1 MKTEDPG
8 VLHWLRHAGVPVA
21 RPGLLQVALAG
32 LLLTTLAY
40 LGLMLTDDTFLGI
53 MEKHGADSSLTP
65 EGMALVR
72 RGFIAQSL
80 FLNGLLLVGWFGLVR
95 GWRFARLVWLL
106 LLGLVAL
113 ADLWRLLL
121 PAIPLLVSL
130 LLGTELG
137 GIPREQWLPVLAHLS
152 VAAAFIVLSFLLFLT
167 PAGRWYRALRQA
179 AAPKS

>member
-40 LGLMLTDDTFLGI
+40 LGLMLADDTFLGI

-80 FLNGLLLVGWFGLVR
+80 FLNGLLLVGWLGLAR

-106 LLGLVAL
+106 LLG
-113 ADLWRLLL
+113 
-121 PAIPLLVSL
+121 
-130 LLGTELG
+130 TELG
-137 GIPREQWLPVLAHLS
+137 EIPREQWLPVLAHLS
-152 VAAAFIVLSFLLFLT
+152 VAAAFIVLSFLLFLP
-167 PAGRWYRALRQA
+167 PAGRWYRALHQA